1 MKQFKRGWISK
12 NREGEWKV
20 LVEEVVRDDYRAES
34 EEDARRILAAEKELE
49 ELRGEF
55 FAYDRFPIKDEEAE
69 ILDLRYRVFY
79 SGSPDKGEEY
89 ETREEAEQYALEQA
103 KEIAERKGI
112 EPEEVTI
119 YGGPLER
126 EGWGACPRG
135 DADWSGYPEISITL
149 R

>member
-1 MKQFKRGWISK
+1 M
-12 NREGEWKV
+12 
-20 LVEEVVRDDYRAES
+20 VRDDYRAES
-34 EEDARRILAAEKELE
+34 EADALRILASEKELE

-89 ETREEAEQYALEQA
+89 ETREEAEQAALAQA
-103 KEIAERKGI
+103 NEIAEREGI

-119 YGGPLER
+119 YGGPMER
-126 EGWGACPRG
+126 EGWGACPR
-135 DADWSGYPEISITL
+135 DCSEAGYPEISIML
-149 R
+149 K

>member
-1 MKQFKRGWISK
+1 MEHFKRGWVSS
-12 NREGEWKV
+12 REGEWKAV
-20 LVEEVVRDDYRAES
+20 IEEVRRCYYRAES
-34 EEDARRILAAEKELE
+34 EADALRILASEKELE

-69 ILDLRYRVFY
+69 ILEIRYRVFY
-79 SGSPDKGEEY
+79 SGSRPDIWEEY
-89 ETREEAEQYALEQA
+89 ETREEAEQYAREQA

-119 YGGPLER
+119 YGGPMEP
-126 EGWGACPRG
+126 EGWGACPRDDSG
-135 DADWSGYPEISITL
+135 VGYPEITMVL

>member
-1 MKQFKRGWISK
+1 MKHFKRGWVSK
-12 NREGEWKV
+12 NKEGEWKV
-20 LVEEVVRDDYRAES
+20 VIEEVTRDDYRSES
-34 EEDARRILAAEKELE
+34 EADALRILASEKEIE

-89 ETREEAEQYALEQA
+89 ETREEAEQAALAQA
-103 KEIAERKGI
+103 NEIAEREGI

-119 YGGPLER
+119 YGGPMER
-126 EGWGACPRG
+126 EGWGACPR
-135 DADWSGYPEISITL
+135 DCSEAGYPEISIML
-149 R
+149 K

>member
-1 MKQFKRGWISK
+1 MKHFKRGWVSK
-12 NREGEWKV
+12 NKEGEWKV
-20 LVEEVVRDDYRAES
+20 VIEEVVRDDYRAES
-34 EEDARRILAAEKELE
+34 EADARRILASEKEAEGPL
-49 ELRGEF
+49 GEF

-103 KEIAERKGI
+103 KEIAERNGI

-126 EGWGACPRG
+126 EGWGACPR
-135 DADWSGYPEISITL
+135 DCSEAGYPEISIML
-149 R
+149 K

>member
-1 MKQFKRGWISK
+1 MKHFKRGWVSK
-12 NREGEWKV
+12 NKEGEWKV
-20 LVEEVVRDDYRAES
+20 LIEEVVRDDYRAES
-34 EEDARRILAAEKELE
+34 EADARRILASEKELE

-69 ILDLRYRVFY
+69 ILALRYRVFY

-89 ETREEAEQYALEQA
+89 ETREEAEQAALSQA
-103 KEIAERKGI
+103 KEIAERKYG
-112 EPEEVTI
+112 EPEEI
-119 YGGPLER
+119 ALYGGPLER

>member
-1 MKQFKRGWISK
+1 MKYFKRGWVSK
-12 NREGEWKV
+12 NKEGEWKV
-20 LVEEVVRDDYRAES
+20 VIEEVTRDDYRAES
-34 EEDARRILAAEKELE
+34 EADALRILASEKELE

-89 ETREEAEQYALEQA
+89 ETREEAEQAALAQA
-103 KEIAERKGI
+103 NEIAEREGI

-119 YGGPLER
+119 YGGPMEP
-126 EGWGACPRG
+126 EGWGACPR
-135 DADWSGYPEISITL
+135 DCSEAGYPEISITL

>member
-1 MKQFKRGWISK
+1 MKHFKRGWVSK
-12 NREGEWKV
+12 NKEGEWKV
-20 LVEEVVRDDYRAES
+20 VIEEVTRDDYHSES
-34 EEDARRILAAEKELE
+34 KEDALRILAAEKELE

-79 SGSPDKGEEY
+79 SGSRPDLWEEY

-103 KEIAERKGI
+103 KEIADRDGI
-112 EPEEVTI
+112 DREEVYL
-119 YGGPLER
+119 YGGPTEPD
-126 EGWGACPRG
+126 GWGACPRYCSG
-135 DADWSGYPEISITL
+135 LGYPEISITL